1 MEPVFAYNHS
11 RPKNPHTNSQRHM
24 TGMIH
29 RLLARFYHLRGM
41 TWRHWGHRYNDPS
54 AYHRAEHDFT
64 RAVEMLPT
72 FVQALYDRGL
82 LRWRELADGEGAE
95 ADLTRVLELDPKRA
109 EAWFNRALA
118 REVIGDLAGAV
129 ADFRRYL
136 SEGDD
141 PQWQEISRRQIAVLE
156 AISTRE
162 EQ

>member
-1 MEPVFAYNHS
+1 
-11 RPKNPHTNSQRHM
+11 
-24 TGMIH
+24 MIR

-41 TWRHWGHRYNDPS
+41 TWRHWGHRYNDPV
-54 AYHRAEHDFT
+54 AYRRAERDFT
-64 RAVEMLPT
+64 RAIEILPT

-118 REVIGDLAGAV
+118 REVTGDLTGAV

-141 PQWQEISRRQIAVLE
+141 PQWREISRRQIAVLG
-156 AISTRE
+156 ASSTRE
-162 EQ
+162 EK